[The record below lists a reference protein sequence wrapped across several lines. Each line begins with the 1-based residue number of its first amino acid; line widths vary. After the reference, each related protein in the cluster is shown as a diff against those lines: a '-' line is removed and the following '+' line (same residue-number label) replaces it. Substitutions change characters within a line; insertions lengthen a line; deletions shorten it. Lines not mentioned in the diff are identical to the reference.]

1 MLKKLFA
8 LVIVLVV
15 CTVAAGYALWWD
27 MQRYM
32 NAPLAL
38 TQDVPSYEL
47 KRGTGFS
54 QLVDS
59 LAQEGSITHPLYL
72 KLYARI
78 NPAVAAIKAGEY
90 SIEASLSPVAL
101 LAKLVNGDSVRHY
114 VTIVEGTTFGQL
126 RSLLNEQGE
135 LLKLTL
141 KDKSDREI
149 LALLGAKVEHPE
161 GLFLAE
167 TYQIERG
174 TTDLALLQRSYTGLQ
189 QALEKHW
196 QSRDEKL
203 PYKTPYEALI
213 MASIVEKETAVPQE
227 RPLIAGVFVKRMN
240 IGMRLQT
247 DPTVI
252 YGMGERYKG
261 NITRKDLQRPTP
273 YNTYTIDGLPPTPIA
288 LVGEDAIK
296 AALNPDIQKW
306 LYFVAKGDGSHQFS
320 ASLAEHNR
328 AVRAYQLT
336 RKQDYRSTPE

>member
-8 LVIVLVV
+8 LVVLLGVLVG
-15 CTVAAGYALWWD
+15 AAAYGLWWD

-38 TQDVPSYEL
+38 AEDIPSYEL

-54 QLVDS
+54 QFVDS
-59 LAQEGSITHPLYL
+59 LAEQGIISNPLYL
-72 KLYARI
+72 KVYARLD
-78 NPAVAAIKAGEY
+78 PAVAAIKAGEY
-90 SIEASLSPVAL
+90 SIESTLSPKAL
-101 LAKLVNGDSVRHY
+101 LMKLVRGDSIQHSITV
-114 VTIVEGTTFGQL
+114 VEGTTFAQL
-126 RSLLNEQGE
+126 KALLAEKGN
-135 LLKLTL
+135 LLHLTL
-141 KDKSDREI
+141 QDKSDREI
-149 LALLGAKVEHPE
+149 LALLGAGEEHPE

-174 TTDLALLQRSYTGLQ
+174 TTDLAFLQRSYSARQ
-189 QALEKHW
+189 QVLEKHW

-213 MASIVEKETAVPQE
+213 MASIVEKETAVPAE

-296 AALNPDIQKW
+296 AALNPDVQKW

-328 AVRAYQLT
+328 AVRAYQLK